1 MSLTEHRSLDVRN
14 GYFFFTK
21 IWMLKNRCF
30 LHVSSMFP
38 GSCPQW
44 NIDPVSW
51 CCLKCFRELACVIW
65 WLPITIVVLIIEFI
79 NCNSTAVW
87 FMLFPVK
94 FKWFVNYHYLGH
106 YECTQ
111 QSIIKHVL
119 RLRNKSWI
127 VAAQSTQCI
136 VDNLIT
142 VTRYLL
148 VFAYVP
154 LISYNGKNRQVDKL
168 ILILIPC
175 L

>member
-1 MSLTEHRSLDVRN
+1 M
-14 GYFFFTK
+14 FFFPQKYGCWK
-21 IWMLKNRCF
+21 IDVF
-30 LHVSSMFP
+30 SMFP

-94 FKWFVNYHYLGH
+94 FKWFVNYHYLGYH
-106 YECTQ
+106 ECIQ
-111 QSIIKHVL
+111 QSIIKQVL

-127 VAAQSTQCI
+127 VVAQSTQCI

-142 VTRYLL
+142 VIRYLL

-154 LISYNGKNRQVDKL
+154 LISYNGKNRQVDRL